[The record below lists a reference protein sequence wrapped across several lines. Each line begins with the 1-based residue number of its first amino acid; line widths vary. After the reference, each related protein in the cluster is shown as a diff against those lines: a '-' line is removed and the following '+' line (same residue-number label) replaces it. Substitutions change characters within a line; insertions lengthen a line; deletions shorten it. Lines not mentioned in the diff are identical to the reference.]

1 MKNRKKMILT
11 VSLLTALALF
21 AGCSTAAAVSPE
33 PTPAAT
39 AAPAFLDL
47 GQVKAI
53 AYDHAGVAE
62 SAATDRSYDFDDGRY
77 EIEFDHGGWEY
88 DYHIAPDGT
97 ILSAEKTPEPTRPA
111 QTQPVETKPVET
123 KPVETQPAETK
134 PAASTRITSE
144 EAKAIAYAHA
154 GVKESDAYDRS
165 WERDDG
171 RYEVEFSHD
180 GWDYDYTVS
189 YEGKVLRS
197 HRERD
202 DDRPKAAQP
211 AETKPAE
218 QKPSETKPAE
228 TQPKSERISAGKA
241 LSIALS
247 HAGVTDARDKDV
259 EWDDGHWE
267 VSFDSGRTEYDYKI
281 SADGTI
287 LRWEKECDD

>member
-33 PTPAAT
+33 TIPAVT
-39 AAPAFLDL
+39 AAPVFLDL

-97 ILSAEKTPEPTRPA
+97 ILRVEKTPEPTRPA
-111 QTQPVETKPVET
+111 ETRPVETQPVETKPVET
-123 KPVETQPAETK
+123 KPAT
-134 PAASTRITSE
+134 STRITSE
-144 EAKAIAYAHA
+144 EARTIAYAHA

-171 RYEVEFSHD
+171 RYEIEFSHD

-197 HRERD
+197 HREPD
-202 DDRPKAAQP
+202 DDRPKT
-211 AETKPAE
+211 TKPAE
-218 QKPSETKPAE
+218 TQPAEQKPAE
-228 TQPKSERISAGKA
+228 TQPKSGRISAEKA

-247 HAGVTDARDKDV
+247 HAGVTDVRDKDV
-259 EWDDGHWE
+259 EWDDGRWE

-287 LRWEKECDD
+287 LRWEKENDD

>member
-111 QTQPVETKPVET
+111 QTRPVETQPVET
-123 KPVETQPAETK
+123 KPVETQPAETR
-134 PAASTRITSE
+134 PATSTRITSG

-171 RYEVEFSHD
+171 RYEIEFSHD

-197 HRERD
+197 HKEPD
-202 DDRPKAAQP
+202 DDRPKT
-211 AETKPAE
+211 TKPAE
-218 QKPSETKPAE
+218 QKPAE
-228 TQPKSERISAGKA
+228 TQPKSERISAEKA

-259 EWDDGHWE
+259 EWDDGRWE

-287 LRWEKECDD
+287 LRWEKERDD

>member
-47 GQVKAI
+47 GQVKTI

-62 SAATDRSYDFDDGRY
+62 SAATDR
-77 EIEFDHGGWEY
+77 WEY

-111 QTQPVETKPVET
+111 QTKPVETQPVET

-171 RYEVEFSHD
+171 RYEIEFSHD

-197 HRERD
+197 HKERD

-259 EWDDGHWE
+259 EWDDGRWE

-287 LRWEKECDD
+287 LHWEKECDD